1 MMKTLAAAIPLVLP
15 NSSAISCLCCFLLL
29 FLATIILGLGGSTTT
44 VPSVVGFS
52 FPAVVVHRHSYGRDL
67 TPSLSSSTATSL
79 QLHHQWQLNDSEKDE
94 DTVVDADY
102 DGLSSRRRRFILNQI
117 GRSSVLMTTVAAV
130 GGVAFFNPRP
140 ASAADNNDEAG
151 AALDLPTKETV
162 VETFAP
168 IKFELNDP
176 NGGVATMQGR
186 IDAEDWDGLM
196 SFTQTYDLEL
206 RKKLM
211 GKAKKL
217 FQSKDVKSTA
227 TTYANGVTF
236 DLIGINRASRKG
248 QQSVE
253 SANKYLQELREDV
266 TKFLSLESTIETL

>member
-1 MMKTLAAAIPLVLP
+1 M
-15 NSSAISCLCCFLLL
+15 
-29 FLATIILGLGGSTTT
+29 TTT
-44 VPSVVGFS
+44 VPSSVVGFS
-52 FPAVVVHRHSYGRDL
+52 LFPAASVVHRHYYGHGGDL
-67 TPSLSSSTATSL
+67 TSTTTA
-79 QLHHQWQLNDSEKDE
+79 LHLHQQQQPNNNEKDE
-94 DTVVDADY
+94 EMVVDADN
-102 DGLSSRRRRFILNQI
+102 DGLSSRRRRSILNQI
-117 GRSSVLMTTVAAV
+117 VAAAV
-130 GGVAFFNPRP
+130 GGVASGVTFLNPRP
-140 ASAADNNDEAG
+140 ASAAADNNNDEA
-151 AALDLPTKETV
+151 AALDLPTKEIV

-196 SFTQTYDLEL
+196 TFTQTYDLEL

-217 FQSKDVKSTA
+217 LQSKDIKSTA

>member
-1 MMKTLAAAIPLVLP
+1 
-15 NSSAISCLCCFLLL
+15 
-29 FLATIILGLGGSTTT
+29 
-44 VPSVVGFS
+44 
-52 FPAVVVHRHSYGRDL
+52 
-67 TPSLSSSTATSL
+67 
-79 QLHHQWQLNDSEKDE
+79 
-94 DTVVDADY
+94 
-102 DGLSSRRRRFILNQI
+102 
-117 GRSSVLMTTVAAV
+117 MTTVAAV
-130 GGVAFFNPRP
+130 SGGGVTFFNPRP
-140 ASAADNNDEAG
+140 ASASAAGNDDEA
-151 AALDLPTKETV
+151 AAAAAAVLDLPTKETV

-253 SANKYLQELREDV
+253 SANKYLQELRDDV